1 MGLINIITL
10 SGCVA
15 AVSIYNNVTT
25 NYSSTELVSS
35 GTVETGTSDIT
46 RHGIVEYINA
56 GLGIEADISEAFLPS
71 SSSTFLADATPT
83 RVQNVSN
90 DSTTTTMSSATA
102 SPPLAVN
109 ANITSAASSN
119 ATETGYA
126 DAAGV
131 ITVDI
136 NYSGDCWD
144 RWNQYWTTSSSVYT
158 LGLL

>member
-1 MGLINIITL
+1 MALINIITL

-15 AVSIYNNVTT
+15 AVSVYNNVTT
-25 NYSSTELVSS
+25 DYSSTELVSS
-35 GTVETGTSDIT
+35 GTVETGTADII
-46 RHGIVEYINA
+46 RHGIGEYINA
-56 GLGIEADISEAFLPS
+56 GLGIEADASEALLS
-71 SSSTFLADATPT
+71 SFSSTLLADSIPT
-83 RVQNVSN
+83 HPRKVSN

-109 ANITSAASSN
+109 ANITSAAYPN
-119 ATETGYA
+119 ATEAGYA
-126 DAAGV
+126 DATGV